1 MTAGHLREH
10 FTLVDPGHTLL
21 VYQNMETK
29 QFGFFG
35 EDTHVTVETGK
46 IPISQLCFTHD
57 DDYVDIWDFPISV
70 YDISKYSF
78 FFMVN
83 RFDQGTIQIESTG
96 FYKPEIIVVT
106 DLRVNHTNSFTNT
119 LLFSK
124 PPGENVSSIRLFL
137 HPLYSDR
144 DGLDQHDDLKRYLKK
159 ILSPVCGSVRM

>member
-21 VYQNMETK
+21 VYQNLETK

-35 EDTHVTVETGK
+35 EDTYVTVETGK
-46 IPISQLCFTHD
+46 IPISELCFTHY
-57 DDYVDIWDFPISV
+57 DYEHIRDFPISV

-78 FFMVN
+78 FFMIN
-83 RFDQGTIQIESTG
+83 RFDQGTIQIESTE

-106 DLRVNHTNSFTNT
+106 DIRVNHTNSFTNT

-124 PPGENVSSIRLFL
+124 PPGENISSIQLFL
-137 HPLYSDR
+137 HPPLYSDK
-144 DGLDQHDDLKRYLKK
+144 DGLDQHDDLKRYLKT
-159 ILSPVCGSVRM
+159 ILSPVCGSVGM